1 MSKKEELQALRVA
14 DLVVICKANGIP
26 HYRGKSRFKKDEL
39 IEAILGAGTVEN
51 DGGSASVK
59 GECEAD
65 NRNGVGVVG
74 VEGKAREDSTDTELG
89 IDIEQKMA
97 YVENAE
103 VGTLVAFRL
112 SSGKV
117 KSAKVIKRSAKNRML
132 KVETSYG
139 ATYVVPYEDV
149 VWVRTGKRWPRGV
162 YNLLKGTVA
171 YGEDKTNR

>member
-1 MSKKEELQALRVA
+1 MSKKEELQALRVT

-39 IEAILGAGTVEN
+39 IEVILGAGTAEN
-51 DGGSASVK
+51 DGGSVSAK

-65 NRNGVGVVG
+65 DRNSVGAEV
-74 VEGKAREDSTDTELG
+74 KAREDSTNAEPG
-89 IDIEQKMA
+89 IGTEQKTA

-162 YNLLKGTVA
+162 YNLLKGTVT